1 MVVAQRLARKLCSK
15 CKEPYEPT
23 VSELVGIKIKADLIY
38 RAKGCD
44 ECNHTGYRG
53 RVAINEVMQI
63 DQEIR
68 KLIVERASY
77 IQIKDSA
84 RKNGMDTLFESGIK
98 KVEAGLTSV
107 EEILSITFN

>member
-1 MVVAQRLARKLCSK
+1 MVLAQRLARKLCAK

-23 VSELVGIKIKADLIY
+23 VSELAGIKIKADLIY

-53 RVAINEVMQI
+53 RVVINEVMQL
-63 DQEIR
+63 DSEIR

-77 IQIKDSA
+77 TQIKDAA

-98 KVEAGLTSV
+98 KVEAGLTSI